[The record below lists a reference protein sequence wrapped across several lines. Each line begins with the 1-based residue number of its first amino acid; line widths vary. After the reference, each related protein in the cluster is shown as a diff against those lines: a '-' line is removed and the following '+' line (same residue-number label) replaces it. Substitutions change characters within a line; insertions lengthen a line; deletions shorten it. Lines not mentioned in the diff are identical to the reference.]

1 LSRDGHD
8 RRVKGN
14 FGKCVINF
22 LLQEL
27 KRRIDTSRSMNI
39 FVLRSIIMDT
49 YIDSTLSLR
58 SATVGRLAFNLVR
71 LSSKEEG
78 SVRFVNPSR
87 LGTVI
92 WGAWMSLKGLILLT
106 VSIKSLITL
115 FAEAIS
121 F

>member
-1 LSRDGHD
+1 
-8 RRVKGN
+8 
-14 FGKCVINF
+14 
-22 LLQEL
+22 
-27 KRRIDTSRSMNI
+27 MN
-39 FVLRSIIMDT
+39 T

-115 FAEAIS
+115 FVEAMS